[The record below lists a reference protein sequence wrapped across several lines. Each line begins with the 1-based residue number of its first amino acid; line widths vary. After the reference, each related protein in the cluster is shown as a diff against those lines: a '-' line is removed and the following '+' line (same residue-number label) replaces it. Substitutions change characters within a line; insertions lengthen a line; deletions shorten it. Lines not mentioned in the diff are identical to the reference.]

1 MIYNL
6 INIIRFLC
14 FVILYLHVCAC
25 MTNNNDCD
33 FVSSSVYIILQN
45 KGNWRISDRE
55 KEKESLVGINLRFI
69 KVHEDQLHL
78 L

>member
-1 MIYNL
+1 
-6 INIIRFLC
+6 
-14 FVILYLHVCAC
+14 

-69 KVHEDQLHL
+69 
-78 L
+78 

>member
-33 FVSSSVYIILQN
+33 FVSSSVHIILQN
-45 KGNWRISDRE
+45 KGNWRIKVIE
-55 KEKESLVGINLRFI
+55 GKEKKVSLVSI
-69 KVHEDQLHL
+69 
-78 L
+78 